1 MTESAEE
8 KSEDWLSQARTLR
21 SQNLWHALLRLP
33 VPHSA
38 ESDPEV
44 CLLLAEALLKDQQDA
59 SRDAALR
66 ALSLLPSP
74 LRTPALHPRAL
85 LLSGTQPDWPWINGM
100 LLSLLFPKPGRC
112 FLPRAQPE
120 TRRQRRSKKPRA
132 AQFFRSSDIL
142 LPPCGGILGSGRGG
156 RRPINPSGPD
166 FRRSG
171 VSCLGRIRRPA
182 A

>member
-85 LLSGTQPDWPWINGM
+85 LLSGLARLALDQWDAAESA
-100 LLSLLFPKPGRC
+100 LSE
-112 FLPRAQPE
+112 A
-120 TRRQRRSKKPRA
+120 RS
-132 AQFFRSSDIL
+132 L
-142 LPPCGGILGSGRGG
+142 LPPERLCRLVSGWA
-156 RRPINPSGPD
+156 
-166 FRRSG
+166 
-171 VSCLGRIRRPA
+171 LGRKQRREKTHHPFWSGFSAIRGFLPGQNPTPA

>member
-74 LRTPALHPRAL
+74 LRTPALHPPCSSRD
-85 LLSGTQPDWPWINGM
+85 SPDWPWISGM

-132 AQFFRSSDIL
+132 AQSFRSSDIL
-142 LPPCGGILGSGRGG
+142 LPPVRRNSGKRPRREKTHHPFWSGFSAIRGFLPG
-156 RRPINPSGPD
+156 QNPT
-166 FRRSG
+166 
-171 VSCLGRIRRPA
+171 PA

>member
-85 LLSGTQPDWPWINGM
+85 LLSGLARLALDQWDAAESA
-100 LLSLLFPKPGRC
+100 LSE
-112 FLPRAQPE
+112 A
-120 TRRQRRSKKPRA
+120 RS
-132 AQFFRSSDIL
+132 L
-142 LPPCGGILGSGRGG
+142 LPPES
-156 RRPINPSGPD
+156 
-166 FRRSG
+166 
-171 VSCLGRIRRPA
+171 PA
-182 A
+182 GNEPHGF

>member
-44 CLLLAEALLKDQQDA
+44 CLLL

-85 LLSGTQPDWPWINGM
+85 LLSGLARLALDQWDAAESA
-100 LLSLLFPKPGRC
+100 LSE
-112 FLPRAQPE
+112 A
-120 TRRQRRSKKPRA
+120 RS
-132 AQFFRSSDIL
+132 L
-142 LPPCGGILGSGRGG
+142 LPPESPAGNEAAKALEETASRTVL
-156 RRPINPSGPD
+156 PL
-166 FRRSG
+166 FRFSSLFRQKSMH
-171 VSCLGRIRRPA
+171 IW
-182 A
+182 